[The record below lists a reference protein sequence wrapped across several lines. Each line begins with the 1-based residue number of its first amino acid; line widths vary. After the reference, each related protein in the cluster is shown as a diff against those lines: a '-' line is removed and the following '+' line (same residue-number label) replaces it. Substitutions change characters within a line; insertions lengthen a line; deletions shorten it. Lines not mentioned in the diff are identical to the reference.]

1 LEAAGYSVS
10 VQLRGD
16 AKVVAGGRI
25 EIDYAKVKSPEC
37 DALLIEGNILRDP
50 KLIEFLTANGAFDA
64 VACWL
69 VGTHSSMRVNR
80 CIEPSVSTSQ
90 HYRLKVQNVV
100 YEISDTLLRAG
111 GILHVVDRGEPMTT
125 PELEKDLLA
134 AHCDQASVTS
144 LIPFELSQ
152 RPYVESEHE
161 SATQMVLTPGFGG
174 RMPDLS
180 KGLALHSVRSRKP
193 AEIEAA
199 A

>member
-1 LEAAGYSVS
+1 
-10 VQLRGD
+10 
-16 AKVVAGGRI
+16 
-25 EIDYAKVKSPEC
+25 
-37 DALLIEGNILRDP
+37 
-50 KLIEFLTANGAFDA
+50 
-64 VACWL
+64 
-69 VGTHSSMRVNR
+69 
-80 CIEPSVSTSQ
+80 
-90 HYRLKVQNVV
+90 
-100 YEISDTLLRAG
+100 
-111 GILHVVDRGEPMTT
+111 MTT